1 MTEFMEDLDI
11 DIMSVIVDDWK
22 PKNGKQAI
30 VKGAKDKQIIIK
42 AIDIKG
48 LLFASVVIAG
58 ITDAD
63 GQGIT
68 NEEVEKS
75 CWNYQTKVMEKGFK
89 LDMNHDGQEIEGVK
103 LVENSVNR
111 ISDNYSHDIVIDFHE
126 NKELMEKA
134 VNSGIKGVS
143 PKGRAHIVEKGAFEK
158 AFDKITS
165 VFKGTKTDFEKEL
178 ERSKMWKAFDVF
190 RSNVSKWVY
199 DPVKGYEDEKIVL
212 SKAEY
217 DIQVDEFAEILKSV
231 NLEIINKGV
240 DMTKEEIM
248 AMTDEQLKEFGVCK
262 IVTAPETPK
271 ETLEKAEPKEAP
283 ETITKAEFDAYKTEQ
298 DAKVEDLKTQ
308 LIEVAKGRATGKD
321 ELILDPE
328 SFDSIKKKEMEK
340 LKEGK

>member
-30 VKGAKDKQIIIK
+30 VKGSKGNQIIIK

-48 LLFASVVIAG
+48 LLFATVVCAG

-63 GQGIT
+63 GQEIT

-89 LDMNHDGQEIEGVK
+89 LDMNHDGKIIEGVK

-111 ISDNYSHDIVIDFHE
+111 SGENYSHEIVIDFHE

-134 VNSGIKGVS
+134 LNSDIKGVS
-143 PKGRAHIVEKGAFEK
+143 PKGHARIVEKGAFEK
-158 AFDKITS
+158 GVDKLIAF
-165 VFKGTKTDFEKEL
+165 F
-178 ERSKMWKAFDVF
+178 
-190 RSNVSKWVY
+190 
-199 DPVKGYEDEKIVL
+199 
-212 SKAEY
+212 SKAEK
-217 DIQVDEFAEILKSV
+217 EPEI
-231 NLEIINKGV
+231 NEQIIKGV

-262 IVTAPETPK
+262 IVTAPETSK
-271 ETLEKAEPKEAP
+271 ETLEKAEPTKAP
-283 ETITKAEFDAYKTEQ
+283 EMITKAEFDAYKTEQ
-298 DAKVEDLKTQ
+298 DAKVEALKTE

-328 SFDSIKKKEMEK
+328 TFDSIKKKEMEK